1 MIIATYKQYM
11 EGPEYPIE
19 FYKEYTSIYKDKYGL
34 QIAFKRWEDEGTP
47 MIILG
52 IWEL

>member
-19 FYKEYTSIYKDKYGL
+19 FYKEYTSIYKDKSEL
-34 QIAFKRWEDEGTP
+34 QIDLKHWEEEE
-47 MIILG
+47 IQ
-52 IWEL
+52 